1 MREPRVRWALT
12 VVCCAGI
19 YVGVAQIGFALT
31 LVNGAVS
38 TVWVP
43 AGLSLAI
50 LFLGGRKL
58 WPALVIGEFAANT
71 LHGSG
76 AGTSLA
82 FGVGDALEALLGY
95 EILIRLGFRPQ
106 LDRLR
111 DVFTLLIPGA
121 LIPSLIGATVG
132 TLSLVIGEHASWG
145 SVWLTW
151 HTWWLGDATGIII
164 ATPLIFAFATQG
176 FKPPSRH
183 PVELVAFVA
192 ALVPLAWVAG
202 GHSPEVALVAL
213 PVLAWGA
220 LRFGQRGATV
230 ANAIV
235 AGAGVALVA
244 HGSDLSGVPLV
255 NRLLLTQEF
264 LLVAAITTLVLAAV
278 LSERERVETEL
289 RANEHIA
296 RALMA
301 EQVVLSELATAVAR
315 ETPLSDLFELAVREI
330 CRLAEA
336 SAVTIERD
344 DGIGRATGIAEWQ
357 SEDGGGELDTSAEIE
372 LHGVRWGKISI
383 TGGVPQSAWFA
394 QASDSTQ
401 TSDEAALER
410 FARVIGIA
418 LANAEAREALI
429 NRAATDPLTGLANHR
444 TFHERLADEMARSRR
459 YGHVIAVAMID
470 IDDFKTVNDTWGH
483 QAGDELLTATA
494 QQIES
499 VMRADALVAR
509 LGGDEFAVL
518 LPESDREFARV
529 AAERARAAVAEIA
542 LEDGLRISISVGVC
556 DSAHASSPDE
566 LVERADLALYAAK
579 SAGRNRCVA
588 FTA

>member
-1 MREPRVRWALT
+1 MRDQRVRWAIT
-12 VVCCAGI
+12 VVGCAAI
-19 YVGVAQIGFALT
+19 YVGAAQIGFALT

-50 LFLGGRKL
+50 LFLGGRNL
-58 WPALVIGEFAANT
+58 WPALVLGEFVANT

-82 FGVGDALEALLGY
+82 FGVGDALEALAGRAVLV
-95 EILIRLGFRPQ
+95 RLGFRPQ

-111 DVFTLLIPGA
+111 DIFILLIPGA
-121 LIPSLIGATVG
+121 LIPSLVGASVG
-132 TLSLVIGEHASWG
+132 TFSLLIGEHAPWS

-164 ATPLIFAFATQG
+164 ATPLIFAFASEG
-176 FKPPSRH
+176 FRPIGRH
-183 PVELVAFVA
+183 ALELVAFVA

-202 GHSPEVALVAL
+202 GHAPEAALVAL

-244 HGSDLSGVPLV
+244 HGSELSGVPLV
-255 NRLLLTQEF
+255 NRLLLAQEF

-278 LSERERVETEL
+278 LSERERVEAQL
-289 RANEHIA
+289 RINERGA
-296 RALMA
+296 RALVA
-301 EQVVLSELATAVAR
+301 EQTVLSDFATAVAR
-315 ETPLSDLFELAVREI
+315 ETPLADLFALLVREI
-330 CRLAEA
+330 CDLAEA
-336 SAVTIERD
+336 RAVTIQRD
-344 DGIGRATGIAEWQ
+344 DGIGRLTQVAKWQ
-357 SEDGGGELDTSAEIE
+357 SGDEGGDRDTSAEIE
-372 LHGVRWGKISI
+372 LHGVRWGQINI
-383 TGGVPQSAWFA
+383 VGGVPHPAGLTLKPDA
-394 QASDSTQ
+394 AE
-401 TSDEAALER
+401 TSDEASMQR
-410 FARVIGIA
+410 FARVLGIA

-444 TFHERLADEMARSRR
+444 TFHERLADEMIRSRR

-470 IDDFKTVNDTWGH
+470 IDNFKAVNDTWGH
-483 QAGDELLTATA
+483 RAGDSLLSAA
-494 QQIES
+494 ARRIAS

-518 LPESDREFARV
+518 LPESDCELARV
-529 AAERARAAVAEIA
+529 AAERAREAVAELM
-542 LEDGLRISISVGVC
+542 LEDGLPISISVGVC
-556 DSAHASSPDE
+556 DSTQAGTPDQ

-588 FTA
+588 YTL

>member
-1 MREPRVRWALT
+1 VRDARARWALK
-12 VVCCAGI
+12 VVGCAAI
-19 YVGVAQIGFALT
+19 YIGAAQIGFALT

-50 LFLGGRKL
+50 LVLGGRSL
-58 WPALVIGEFAANT
+58 WPALVIGEFVANT

-82 FGVGDALEALLGY
+82 FGVGDALEALAGREVLM
-95 EILIRLGFRPQ
+95 RLGFRPQ

-111 DVFTLLIPGA
+111 DVFILLIPGA
-121 LIPSLIGATVG
+121 LIPSLVGATVG
-132 TLSLVIGEHASWG
+132 TLSLLLGEHAPWN

-164 ATPLIFAFATQG
+164 ATPLILAFAT
-176 FKPPSRH
+176 SRH
-183 PVELVAFVA
+183 EPLGRNTFELVAFMA

-202 GHSPEVALVAL
+202 GHAPEVALVAL

-244 HGSDLSGVPLV
+244 HGSELNGVPLV

-264 LLVAAITTLVLAAV
+264 LLLAAITTLVLAAV
-278 LSERERVETEL
+278 LTERQRVEAQL
-289 RANEHIA
+289 RVNERGA
-296 RALMA
+296 RALFA
-301 EQVVLSELATAVAR
+301 EQSVLSDFATAVAR
-315 ETPLSDLFELAVREI
+315 ETPLADLFELAVRDI
-330 CRLAEA
+330 CTLVEA
-336 SAVTIERD
+336 RAVTLERD
-344 DGIGRATGIAEWQ
+344 DGIGRTTTVAEWH
-357 SEDGGGELDTSAEIE
+357 SEDEGGNQDITAEIE
-372 LHGVRWGKISI
+372 LRGVRWGQISI
-383 TGGVPQSAWFA
+383 VGGVPHPIGLTLEPDSSHS
-394 QASDSTQ
+394 SDDATLQ
-401 TSDEAALER
+401 R
-410 FARVIGIA
+410 FARIFGIA
-418 LANAEAREALI
+418 LANADAREALI

-444 TFHERLADEMARSRR
+444 TFHERLADEMSRSRR

-470 IDDFKTVNDTWGH
+470 IDNFKTVNDTWGH
-483 QAGDELLTATA
+483 QAGDELLSTAGRRIA
-494 QQIES
+494 S

-509 LGGDEFAVL
+509 VGGDEFAVL
-518 LPESDREFARV
+518 LPESDREFARI
-529 AAERARAAVAEIA
+529 AAERARQAIAE
-542 LEDGLRISISVGVC
+542 LMFEDGLTISVSIGVC
-556 DSAHASSPDE
+556 DSAQASSPDQ
-566 LVERADLALYAAK
+566 LIERADLALYAAK

-588 FTA
+588 YTL